1 MVDTRAQK
9 VANISKDLPPITT
22 IGPRTGD
29 VLVLGWG
36 STRGAITASTLRL
49 QKDGHKIS
57 CACLRYLNPLPD
69 DLGDLMRG
77 FKKVV
82 LPEMNK
88 GQLAMILRAK
98 YLIDVQSYSQVNG
111 QPFKSHDILE
121 YLQKTLASVVPASTG
136 STTGQKET
144 RR

>member
-1 MVDTRAQK
+1 MIDTRAQK
-9 VANISKDLPPITT
+9 VANIADDLPPIETV
-22 IGPRTGD
+22 GPRTGD

-49 QKDGHKIS
+49 QKRGHKIS
-57 CACLRYLNPLPD
+57 SACLRHLNLLPK

-88 GQLAMILRAK
+88 GQLAMLLRAK

-111 QPFKSHDILE
+111 QPFRSHEVESYLE
-121 YLQKTLASVVPASTG
+121 NVLNEVG
-136 STTGQKET
+136 SKPVGSKEVSK
-144 RR
+144 